1 MNLKD
6 KSIPRNDKTIVC
18 SFFISKNTHQTLYSY
33 HCLRSRF
40 TESRLS
46 LSVLLPF
53 SLSLFCPFSLTV
65 SLFFPH
71 GKLNGSTTEILHRYN
86 QLLFF
91 FFFFFVFCILYYNR
105 RISSLCIIVC
115 CVPHQPNHSFPP
127 LVNAIY
133 NRIIEGGIDCG
144 SLIKAHNRVRKTR

>member
-1 MNLKD
+1 MTKRLSVPFLYPKIHI
-6 KSIPRNDKTIVC
+6 KLSILITVYEAVSLSLD
-18 SFFISKNTHQTLYSY
+18 
-33 HCLRSRF
+33 
-40 TESRLS
+40 S
-46 LSVLLPF
+46 LSVCSCHP

-86 QLLFF
+86 QLL

>member
-18 SFFISKNTHQTLYSY
+18 SFFFHPKIHIKPYILITVYEAVSLS
-33 HCLRSRF
+33 LD
-40 TESRLS
+40 S
-46 LSVLLPF
+46 LSVCSCHP

-105 RISSLCIIVC
+105 RISSLCTIVC
-115 CVPHQPNHSFPP
+115 CVPHSSM
-127 LVNAIY
+127 LS
-133 NRIIEGGIDCG
+133 IIE
-144 SLIKAHNRVRKTR
+144 